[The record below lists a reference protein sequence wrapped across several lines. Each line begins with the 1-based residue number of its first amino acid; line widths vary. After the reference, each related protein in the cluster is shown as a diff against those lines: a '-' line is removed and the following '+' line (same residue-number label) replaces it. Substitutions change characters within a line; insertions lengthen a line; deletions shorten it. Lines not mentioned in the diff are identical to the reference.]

1 MLNLI
6 SRNTPRIADAFILR
20 DIEADNG
27 LDRYEIYAEDKKVVL
42 AGNGPLSQA
51 MAYYEYLSRFH
62 NVVITSGD
70 YDISQIS
77 SAPLPEEKIC
87 KTVKKRIRAMTS
99 YEMFSLSGNF
109 YGFDR
114 WEKEI
119 DFMAMRGFN
128 RVLQPVGFDTVLF
141 KTLTEIGMPEKFC
154 LEFSS
159 GPAFIINQ
167 LTGNIAATNS
177 VNSKEYLERKLTVG
191 KIGRAH
197 V

>member
-77 SAPLPEEKIC
+77 SAPLP
-87 KTVKKRIRAMTS
+87 
-99 YEMFSLSGNF
+99 
-109 YGFDR
+109 
-114 WEKEI
+114 
-119 DFMAMRGFN
+119 
-128 RVLQPVGFDTVLF
+128 
-141 KTLTEIGMPEKFC
+141 
-154 LEFSS
+154 
-159 GPAFIINQ
+159 
-167 LTGNIAATNS
+167 
-177 VNSKEYLERKLTVG
+177 
-191 KIGRAH
+191 GRL
-197 V
+197 